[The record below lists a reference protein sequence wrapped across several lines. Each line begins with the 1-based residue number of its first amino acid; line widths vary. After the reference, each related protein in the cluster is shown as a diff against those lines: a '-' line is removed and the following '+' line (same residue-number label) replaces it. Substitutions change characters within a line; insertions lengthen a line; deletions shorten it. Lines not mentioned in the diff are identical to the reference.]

1 MSKSYGSDLLI
12 WFLLKEGDCDTLIK
26 NRNPIIESTQRAD
39 KCKNTRHWRT
49 HLRAFANPNPNP
61 IDLWREDIILNL
73 ILNDNNEEIIF
84 LHHHHHLIKAGATTG
99 SRFPSQAQAQAQ
111 PMMSV
116 TEEEKPK
123 KKNKKKL
130 LLELAH
136 LCAQVRY
143 PISFI

>member
-1 MSKSYGSDLLI
+1 M
-12 WFLLKEGDCDTLIK
+12 
-26 NRNPIIESTQRAD
+26 
-39 KCKNTRHWRT
+39 
-49 HLRAFANPNPNP
+49 RAFANPNPNP

-84 LHHHHHLIKAGATTG
+84 HHHHHLIKAGATTG
-99 SRFPSQAQAQAQ
+99 SRFPSQAQAQAQAQ